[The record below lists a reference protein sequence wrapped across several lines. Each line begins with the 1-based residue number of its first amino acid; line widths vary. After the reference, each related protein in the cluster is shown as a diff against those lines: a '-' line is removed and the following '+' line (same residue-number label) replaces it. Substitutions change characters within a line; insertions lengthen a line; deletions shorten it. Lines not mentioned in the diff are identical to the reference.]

1 LDRGLA
7 SQKIGGIELPPG
19 PEVGTRL
26 LGGSQA
32 VSLGY
37 MRHITTT
44 DIALSLGYILWQIN
58 IDPENDQFI
67 VESNLPTAICQ
78 GLCKITEGYTPS
90 GLDTSS

>member
-1 LDRGLA
+1 MIDDDICITKTISVLYTNILKRGLA

-44 DIALSLGYILWQIN
+44 DISLSLGYILW
-58 IDPENDQFI
+58 
-67 VESNLPTAICQ
+67 
-78 GLCKITEGYTPS
+78 
-90 GLDTSS
+90 